1 MNKDWLP
8 SEKLVSVFFVVAVIF
23 GVYFFVFKND
33 NKATF
38 SFSSNQDD
46 ATKINKTD
54 EDTDGD
60 GLMDWEEF
68 LLKTDSN
75 NPDTDGDGISDK
87 DEFKKDNRLTEEG
100 FYTYFDNY
108 KKELEN
114 RKDLNRTDLASK
126 DLLIGYIGLK
136 QAGLL
141 TDTNKEKLID
151 SIVLENVLE
160 SSSNK
165 YSISD
170 IKTTN
175 NSQDSVKTYYDKI
188 VSVLGTYTNGE
199 NDLLVLKRALENND
213 SKEIEKLKKSA
224 INYINLQNELVKII
238 TPSDLVNNH
247 LNIVTILG
255 NLIKNIEDMSLSMED
270 PLRGLTGAKKYFEN
284 QEKFVGEF
292 FKIGTY
298 LKDNNIN

>member
-199 NDLLVLKRALENND
+199 NDL
-213 SKEIEKLKKSA
+213 
-224 INYINLQNELVKII
+224 VKII